1 MPPQVKAAYEEGVRR
16 GLVKDAYAQGQ
27 LSGHKN
33 AVSAFMGTMT
43 EAVPFADEINAG
55 VMSLGGMAQG
65 KKPADAWREA
75 RDWQAGQQNAFA
87 QDHPA
92 AARIA
97 TGGGYSVQMLPMFL
111 TGGTSNAF
119 EPAAEQGLKA
129 LVKRV
134 GVRTVKNATVGATA
148 AAVNAA
154 AGRGTVQERV
164 QAANEAAPGG
174 AVAGVVLPAV
184 VTGSAKLGAAA
195 RAVTAPAARATA
207 RAANNAATKLGLGP
221 FLDPREEVVSRLTE
235 ALKKDKITGEA
246 LNAALT
252 EWQSAGGASPAFM
265 DIVARNGGGQNTMA
279 LIRGAALKGPGR
291 DVASKYANQ
300 VAVDLQDNAIGRTR
314 ALTRDTRTAPMIEQD
329 VSSRIA
335 ANSQGPQVTPGQ
347 AGAQVHQRLNAGYD
361 QADARVGQAY
371 DAARAAAP
379 EAAHLPQAEFPQV
392 KANIREAVR
401 DYDPTNVP
409 RVAVELNRLDGL
421 STPTARDLFEAR
433 SRLSALSAS
442 RDPIEA
448 GAAGKAVRALDA
460 EINSAVDRGAFAGDP
475 EVIGLWRNAIGERR
489 AMGQQYQGNDLI
501 QTLTER
507 DRYGGGRANVV
518 GPDDASNAILGRTGV
533 SNRGGM
539 TRDLARLRDQLGAD
553 SPEWRAVQQ
562 EAQARILG
570 RDAGTERFGQAWDRF
585 SHDNPELAQLLSGP
599 IDRNMLTANRAQISG
614 AVADRGAFSTGQG
627 IVSAPSDQFAADVA
641 RVGNR
646 RPLVQTGAA
655 RGLET
660 AIERPAQNA
669 TGVLNRIATSSRSAS
684 NLENAFGPEA
694 ASRYRTSI
702 GQLVDQVNN
711 ARFINPNSDSQTMG
725 RLSDQALVE
734 AIPQTKTAWVLTL
747 IRKVKANATLTDAER
762 ELLVKLATTKAD
774 PGMIE
779 SLPRP
784 PMQNAFMPSTRASV
798 LAIPAGQTQSQNR
811 R

>member
-87 QDHPA
+87 ADHPV
-92 AARIA
+92 AARVA
-97 TGGGYSVQMLPMFL
+97 TGAGYAAQMLPMFF
-111 TGGTSNAF
+111 TGGASNAF
-119 EPAAEQGLKA
+119 APAAEQGLKA

-207 RAANNAATKLGLGP
+207 RAANNAATKFGMGP

-265 DIVARNGGGQNTMA
+265 DLIARNGGGQNTMG
-279 LIRGAALKGPGR
+279 LIRGAAMSGPGR
-291 DVASKYANQ
+291 NVASQYGSQLAADLPDQAAARTMRLTPGEQRPAGAVSEELGQVRGRLAQEQYAQPYDEMVQVPDTVKDMLADSSGRSIIARARADAIENQ
-300 VAVDLQDNAIGRTR
+300 DWGRQVELDKLLQAGDAGGVGQLPR
-314 ALTRDTRTAPMIEQD
+314 
-329 VSSRIA
+329 VSAGTLDRLVIA
-335 ANSQGPQVTPGQ
+335 A
-347 AGAQVHQRLNAGYD
+347 
-361 QADARVGQAY
+361 
-371 DAARAAAP
+371 
-379 EAAHLPQAEFPQV
+379 
-392 KANIREAVR
+392 RER
-401 DYDPTNVP
+401 
-409 RVAVELNRLDGL
+409 G
-421 STPTARDLFEAR
+421 
-433 SRLSALSAS
+433 
-442 RDPIEA
+442 
-448 GAAGKAVRALDA
+448 
-460 EINSAVDRGAFAGDP
+460 GAFARRGQNMRARGALARRDQIDATMDRVEGLQPARATYRNLSNQMDAIDLGQQAITQRGDP
-475 EVIGLWRNAIGERR
+475 NVFASDLNRMQANTPQGAQLPDGSQIGLGTAQNAAGVGMRSAMVNAIGEP
-489 AMGQQYQGNDLI
+489 A
-501 QTLTER
+501 
-507 DRYGGGRANVV
+507 
-518 GPDDASNAILGRTGV
+518 
-533 SNRGGM
+533 
-539 TRDLARLRDQLGAD
+539 
-553 SPEWRAVQQ
+553 
-562 EAQARILG
+562 
-570 RDAGTERFGQAWDRF
+570 AG
-585 SHDNPELAQLLSGP
+585 S
-599 IDRNMLTANRAQISG
+599 
-614 AVADRGAFSTGQG
+614 
-627 IVSAPSDQFAADVA
+627 
-641 RVGNR
+641 
-646 RPLVQTGAA
+646 
-655 RGLET
+655 
-660 AIERPAQNA
+660 
-669 TGVLNRIATSSRSAS
+669 TGVLNRFANSPNMRSR
-684 NLENAFGPEA
+684 LETAFGPEEA
-694 ASRYRTSI
+694 GSYQTSV

-711 ARFINPNSDSQTMG
+711 ARFINPNSGSQTMG
-725 RLSDQALVE
+725 RLSDQELVE
-734 AIPQTKTAWVLTL
+734 AIPQTKTAWVLAL